1 MTPRYKDHI
10 YFSVLILV
18 CPPCQDL
25 VKSHLMYAVREEV
38 EVLKEHIKELYER
51 NSMLERENAVLK
63 SLANSEQLSHL
74 TNQLTHG
81 SRSPPLQQQHPLVT
95 NSTPSLVHHEGSQ
108 SVPHQP
114 DITSAWFPLYK
125 LSETHVPWTGVCWQ
139 RQQLT
144 TTVPLTP
151 NSKWTRL
158 CVQSAPLEDKS
169 TKQHLCLS
177 LRAVSACADVIRPSH
192 CLRHLPSCAKS
203 YSGLMFGC
211 NRAEKGEDGGGKW
224 VGGEGE
230 QGSQCAFKKKKN
242 KQKPATACWCCV
254 GDGGGQRAQRAGF
267 VGQQMGGRQQRVPA
281 RDRRGDVDPWKHPA
295 GADLPV
301 SAPNV
306 IAGLEEA
313 KSAERVMERWFGGY
327 VLPERKRTPPAGGSA
342 RADRADSLGLLYAA
356 SKNLV
361 LFSEPP
367 YVWHES

>member
-230 QGSQCAFKKKKN
+230 QGSQCAFKKK
-242 KQKPATACWCCV
+242 QKKKKPSNCMLMLCRGWRGSEGTESWICGATNGGKTAACTCEGPEGW
-254 GDGGGQRAQRAGF
+254 
-267 VGQQMGGRQQRVPA
+267 
-281 RDRRGDVDPWKHPA
+281 RGSLETSA